1 MAGRSPVASSHVN
14 DDLIGRLLPPVLHEP
29 EHWEKTY
36 PQRELPTGAE
46 VTRFGPSPT
55 GFVHI
60 GGIYTAM
67 ISRSVA
73 HAADGVYLVRVED
86 TDQARAVDGA
96 VEQFERAFHYFDVA
110 SDEVDPSIPWGP
122 YHQSARADIYLTY
135 VRELLRTDQAY
146 PCFCT
151 REELDALAER
161 QRQAKGGIGYFG
173 EWATCRHLSDQEV
186 VERSD
191 AGQANV
197 IRFRAPELPAGARV
211 TYTDVIRGP
220 IEQEDNV
227 QDIVILKSSDAELRL
242 PTYHLAHVVDDHLM
256 RITVVTRGDEWISSV
271 PVHLQLFAALGF
283 EQIPYAHIAP
293 LMKLSDTSRRKLS
306 KRHDPEASVDYYL
319 AAGYPRG
326 AVLHYLRGLAN
337 SRLAEL
343 PFAEASA
350 EPIRLAEC
358 NAAGP
363 LVDLDKLADI
373 GQDFIAELADE
384 QVIEQVE
391 AWAADH
397 DLDVATALAADGH
410 YNRAVLAIRTA
421 AVKNIRKDLAKW
433 SDFRSAYGFFY
444 ATLFDPITDP
454 SDERLGDLTGDLAVQ
469 VARDFVDSYRHD
481 DDRDVWFE
489 QIRELAARNHFA
501 ANKSQLNE
509 DPDRYQGL
517 LRDVATLVRV
527 LVTGAAQSPDLH
539 SVAMVLG
546 AEEVTRRV
554 IAVTK
559 AGTDEAT

>member
-1 MAGRSPVASSHVN
+1 MN

-36 PQRELPTGAE
+36 PPRELPTGAE

-73 HAADGVYLVRVED
+73 HASGGTYVVRVED

-96 VEQFERAFHYFDVA
+96 IEQFDRAFDYFDVA
-110 SDEVDPSIPWGP
+110 SDETDPAVPWGP
-122 YHQSARADIYLTY
+122 YRQSARADIYLTY

-151 REELDALAER
+151 RAELEAITER
-161 QRQAKGGIGYFG
+161 QREQQGGLGYFG
-173 EWATCRHLSDQEV
+173 EWATCRNLSEQEV
-186 VERSD
+186 IERID
-191 AGQANV
+191 AGRANV
-197 IRFRAPELPAGARV
+197 IRFRAPEVEPGARV
-211 TYTDVIRGP
+211 TYVDVIRGE

-227 QDIVILKSSDAELRL
+227 QDIVVLKSSDSPLRL
-242 PTYHLAHVVDDHLM
+242 PTYHLAHAVDDHLM

-283 EQIPYAHIAP
+283 EPVPYAHIAP
-293 LMKLSDTSRRKLS
+293 LMKQSGSSRRKLS
-306 KRHDPEASVDYYL
+306 KRHDPEASIDFYL
-319 AAGYPRG
+319 AAGFPRG

-337 SRLAEL
+337 SRLADL
-343 PFAEASA
+343 PFSEAAA
-350 EPIRLAEC
+350 EPIRLEEC

-373 GQDFIAELADE
+373 GQDFIAELTDAE
-384 QVIEQVE
+384 VIEGVRE
-391 AWAADH
+391 WAAQH
-397 DLDVATALAADGH
+397 DPDVAAALAADDE

-433 SDFRSAYGFFY
+433 SDFRAAYGFFY
-444 ATLFDPITDP
+444 RSLFEPITDP
-454 SDERLGDLTGDLAVQ
+454 ADASLGDLPAELARQ
-469 VARDFVDSYRHD
+469 LAADFVDHYRAD

-489 QIRELAARNHFA
+489 QIRELATRNGFA

-509 DPDRYQGL
+509 DPSQYHGL
-517 LRDVATLVRV
+517 LRDVATLIRV
-527 LVTGAAQSPDLH
+527 LVTGAAQSPDLF
-539 SVAMVLG
+539 SVASVLG
-546 AEEVTRRV
+546 PDEVTRRV
-554 IAVTK
+554 GAISTSS
-559 AGTDEAT
+559 G